1 MNACTEIWEY
11 EVLYKYQALLLPD
24 YNGRMQSWKKTNDE
38 FKAEGLKLMI
48 SEERANL
55 AWDVCVV

>member
-1 MNACTEIWEY
+1 MNACTEIWENK
-11 EVLYKYQALLLPD
+11 VLYKYQALLLPV
-24 YNGRMQSWKKTNDE
+24 YNARTQSWKETNNE